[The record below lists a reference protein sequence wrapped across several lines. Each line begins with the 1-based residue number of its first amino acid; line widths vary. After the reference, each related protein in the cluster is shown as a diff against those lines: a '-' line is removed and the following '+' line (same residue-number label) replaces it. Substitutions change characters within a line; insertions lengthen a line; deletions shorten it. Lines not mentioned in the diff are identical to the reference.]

1 MNTKNIAIPSVLF
14 NFLSVF
20 ANISSITVEE
30 NNTIKSTTPKSVI
43 GTSPKIVIGSPSTI
57 QILNILVP
65 IMFPRAISNSCF
77 LALLTVIV
85 SSGRLV
91 PITIK
96 IIVIILSL
104 TPILLAIIIA
114 LSTIR
119 SLDCA
124 ITNMLI
130 ITSIIDFD
138 MLYFGFSFVL
148 FLFVLTMSTR

>member
-20 ANISSITVEE
+20 ANISNITVEE

-57 QILNILVP
+57 QILNMFVP
-65 IMFPRAISNSCF
+65 IMFPNAISNSCF

-130 ITSIIDFD
+130 ITNIIDFV